1 MRLILYSKPGCHLCE
16 GLQEKLEQI
25 QNLSFELEIR
35 DITTREDWFAA
46 YEYEVPVLYLSNHTE
61 KFEQRLLPFV
71 EDVGEA
77 IKTSPK
83 GDAARTVG
91 AEDEEG
97 SEKPLPRPS
106 PRASVQQLEQMLRK
120 YLAN

>member
-35 DITTREDWFAA
+35 DITTREEWFGA
-46 YEYEVPVLYLSNHTE
+46 YQYEVPVLFLANR
-61 KFEQRLLPFV
+61 Q
-71 EDVGEA
+71 
-77 IKTSPK
+77 
-83 GDAARTVG
+83 G
-91 AEDEEG
+91 AEVL
-97 SEKPLPRPS
+97 LPRPS
-106 PRASVQQLEQMLRK
+106 PRASVQHLEEMLRK

>member
-46 YEYEVPVLYLSNHTE
+46 YEYEIPVLYLV
-61 KFEQRLLPFV
+61 KPG
-71 EDVGEA
+71 DDEA
-77 IKTSPK
+77 Q
-83 GDAARTVG
+83 A
-91 AEDEEG
+91 
-97 SEKPLPRPS
+97 LPRPS
-106 PRASVQQLEQMLRK
+106 PRANVQQLAQMLSK
-120 YLAN
+120 YLANSEKNNAE

>member
-25 QNLSFELEIR
+25 QNLSFELEVR

-46 YEYEVPVLYLSNHTE
+46 YEYEVPMLYLSNR
-61 KFEQRLLPFV
+61 Q
-71 EDVGEA
+71 
-77 IKTSPK
+77 
-83 GDAARTVG
+83 G
-91 AEDEEG
+91 AEDAEG
-97 SEKPLPRPS
+97 SEKLLPRPS